1 MTPESMDL
9 VFHALASRA
18 RRAILDIVR
27 DRPGC
32 CVQEVCVHFDVS
44 RIMILKHL
52 RILEEAQLLVLKK
65 AGRKVELYF
74 NAVPIQMIYDRW
86 TSEYS
91 SYWASKI
98 VDFKMLL
105 ESEPKKPPP
114 SPSSHPRKSKQHEPK

>member
-1 MTPESMDL
+1 MDL

-27 DRPGC
+27 DQPGC
-32 CVQEVCVHFDVS
+32 CVQDVCEHFDVS

-65 AGRKVELYF
+65 VGRKTELYF
-74 NAVPIQMIYDRW
+74 NSIPIQLIYDRW

-91 SYWASKI
+91 SYWASKV
-98 VDFKMLL
+98 VDLKMLI
-105 ESEPKKPPP
+105 EAEAAKPPP
-114 SPSSHPRKSKQHEPK
+114 PSKHSRRKSPTHESN

>member
-1 MTPESMDL
+1 MDL

-27 DRPGC
+27 DQPGC
-32 CVQEVCVHFDVS
+32 CVQDVCEHFDVS

-65 AGRKVELYF
+65 AGRKTELYF
-74 NAVPIQMIYDRW
+74 NAIPIQLIYDRW

-91 SYWASKI
+91 SYWASKV
-98 VDFKMLL
+98 VDLKMLI
-105 ESEPKKPPP
+105 ETEAAKPP
-114 SPSSHPRKSKQHEPK
+114 SPSKHSRRKSPTHESN

>member
-32 CVQEVCVHFDVS
+32 CVQDVCTHFDVS

-74 NAVPIQMIYDRW
+74 NAVPIQLIYDRW
-86 TSEYS
+86 TSDYS
-91 SYWASKI
+91 SYWASKM
-98 VDFKMLL
+98 VDFKMII
-105 ESEPKKPPP
+105 EAEEKKPTPP
-114 SPSSHPRKSKQHEPK
+114 SSSQPRKTKQHDHK